1 MNDFICISILQNT
14 GNLVKKYKSIK
25 KNPVGSNTQ
34 LQIVNKRVK
43 KLSNVLEMMSFTLKA
58 AAEKNQA
65 CPF

>member
-25 KNPVGSNTQ
+25 KPVGSNTQ
-34 LQIVNKRVK
+34 LQIVNKRMK

-58 AAEKNQA
+58 AAEKNQV